1 MENLNAFSAQALE
14 RMNEGKPDEAYTL
27 VRDGIQAIRT
37 SGVRIA
43 PELLSGMGQFV
54 ENTPG
59 NVRMRKVRP
68 EENIDRDNYR
78 LADNI
83 DYKDGDFNSSI
94 NYTSPNAEDA
104 SMYDYGNT
112 TLVSNRARVY
122 KGGSWRD
129 RAYYLSPG
137 TRRFMDERK
146 ATATIGFRCA
156 MDRVGSP
163 VGFDQ
168 SR

>member
-1 MENLNAFSAQALE
+1 MENLNAFSEQAME
-14 RMNEGKPDEAYTL
+14 RMSEGKPDEAYTL

-37 SGVRIA
+37 SSVRIA
-43 PELLSGMGQFV
+43 PELLSGFGNFV
-54 ENTPG
+54 EDTPG
-59 NVRMRKVRP
+59 NVRMRKVRS

-78 LADNI
+78 IADNI

-94 NYTSPNAEDA
+94 NYTSPNADEA
-104 SMYDYGNT
+104 AMYDYGNT
-112 TLVSNRARVY
+112 TLVSNRSRVY

-163 VGFDQ
+163 VGFNQ
-168 SR
+168 